1 MMALPFPARFH
12 PKRRRFPSGAQ
23 QYFVSLLISLR
34 CAKILDFFLQQDK
47 TPLLTHPIHPVVPAS
62 AAPECLLYCRNT
74 TAQGVRISD
83 AVPLPCSRS
92 ILHLKRRAFLWPPAS
107 AVIHASGGNIRVPQ
121 PLLYL

>member
-1 MMALPFPARFH
+1 MTNSALTARL
-12 PKRRRFPSGAQ
+12 PPD
-23 QYFVSLLISLR
+23 FVRTIVVENY
-34 CAKILDFFLQQDK
+34 KFFYERD
-47 TPLLTHPIHPVVPAS
+47 TTRLLTHPIHPVVPAS

-92 ILHLKRRAFLWPPAS
+92 ILHLKRRALLWPPAS

-121 PLLYL
+121 PLLCLGDIRPMG